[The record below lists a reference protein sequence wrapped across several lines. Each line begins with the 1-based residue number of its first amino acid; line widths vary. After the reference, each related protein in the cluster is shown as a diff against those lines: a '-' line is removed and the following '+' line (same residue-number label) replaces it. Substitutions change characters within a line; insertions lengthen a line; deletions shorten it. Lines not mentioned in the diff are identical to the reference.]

1 MKACCEVCKQVKSGV
16 SRNRQTR
23 QLMCCACYGRARYHN
38 PATHEQCSG
47 CGQVKTVQAR
57 TEDGKAVCPNCNN
70 FARYH
75 DPATHEQCSGCGQV
89 KTVQARTE
97 DGKAVCPNCYRKRKS
112 RTVQCADCG
121 KEKIHAAKGL
131 CWTCYARQR
140 SKEAT
145 TAQ

>member
-38 PATHEQCSG
+38 
-47 CGQVKTVQAR
+47 
-57 TEDGKAVCPNCNN
+57 
-70 FARYH
+70 
-75 DPATHEQCSGCGQV
+75 PATHEQCSGCGQV